1 MVTMRRMSLNEV
13 TRTPLAK
20 WMFRFGVSG
29 KQLSEKTGVS
39 MAIIS
44 RLKTGSHVYMS
55 EETRNKILAV
65 TGLKRL

>member
-65 TGLKRL
+65 TGLQRL

>member
-1 MVTMRRMSLNEV
+1 MVTMRRMSVNEV

-29 KQLSEKTGVS
+29 RELSNRTGVS
-39 MAIIS
+39 EAIIS
-44 RLKTGSHVYMS
+44 RLKTGDEVRIS
-55 EETRNKILAV
+55 EDTRSKILEA

>member
-55 EETRNKILAV
+55 EETRNRILTV

>member
-55 EETRNKILAV
+55 EEIRNKILAV

>member
-20 WMFRFGVSG
+20 WMFRFGLPAR
-29 KQLSEKTGVS
+29 QLSEKTGVS

-55 EETRNKILAV
+55 EETRNRILTV

>member
-20 WMFRFGVSG
+20 WMFRVGVSG

-55 EETRNKILAV
+55 EETRNRILTV